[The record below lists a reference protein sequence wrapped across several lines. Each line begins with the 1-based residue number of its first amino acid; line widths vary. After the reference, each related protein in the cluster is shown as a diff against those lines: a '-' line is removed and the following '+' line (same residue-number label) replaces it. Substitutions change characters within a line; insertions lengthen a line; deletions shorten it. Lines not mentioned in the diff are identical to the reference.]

1 MKNTFFMLL
10 PLTAMVIAGCRPD
23 KIVSGEATLQ
33 VTDDMAWTLTF
44 PQGSVILSDNLV
56 TDGGVL
62 GSFGLESV
70 SSERTDRGMLLR
82 VEGETDGIVKRQQ
95 VEVRDSLENLFIFR
109 TSYVNGTG
117 FPVTV
122 TSWEGSNF
130 SLDADLVY
138 SFQPT
143 SSSRRADWVL
153 PVEPGFYQRNY
164 LGMNDSDY
172 GGGIPMVD
180 LWTPEYG
187 VAVGLDEKVLRLAAM
202 PVERPV
208 GSDVTTVGIRFE
220 YTEPVTIAPGESLE
234 TFSTFVTTHTG
245 DYFNALRT
253 FSDMMVSEGFS
264 FAPSEPEAFEP
275 VWCAWGYERTFTP
288 DEVIGTLPKVK
299 ELGFKWV
306 DVDDG
311 FQIAEGDWNTRKG
324 FKGGDKAMRRITD
337 EIHRL
342 GMKAK
347 LWYAPLAADPG
358 TRLLKDTPEV
368 LLEQKDG
375 TPEYITWWD
384 SWYLS
389 PVNPYTRKHTSDMID
404 MFMKDWGFDGLKLDG
419 QHLNLCM
426 PDYNPASGL
435 SYPEEAVERMPEFF
449 KDIYDRAKG
458 IRENAVVQLCPCGC
472 AMNFYHLPYFNQA
485 VASDP
490 ESSWQ
495 VRLKGKAYK
504 AMNNDLAY
512 YADHVELTDTGLDFE
527 SQFGIGGVLGSKFTW
542 PKPNPDVKSGG
553 YLLTPEKEALLK
565 KWIALYNEKMLSR
578 GRYLNLYDIAFDLPE
593 AHVIV
598 KDGNMYYAF
607 YAEEWDGMPI
617 ELRGL
622 EKGRDYVV
630 CEYTTDG
637 KRTYSVN
644 GSDPWISPRFKG
656 SYLIEVY

>member
-82 VEGETDGIVKRQQ
+82 VEGETDGIVKRQE

-275 VWCAWGYERTFTP
+275 VWCAWGYERTF
-288 DEVIGTLPKVK
+288 
-299 ELGFKWV
+299 
-306 DVDDG
+306 
-311 FQIAEGDWNTRKG
+311 QR
-324 FKGGDKAMRRITD
+324 
-337 EIHRL
+337 
-342 GMKAK
+342 
-347 LWYAPLAADPG
+347 
-358 TRLLKDTPEV
+358 
-368 LLEQKDG
+368 
-375 TPEYITWWD
+375 
-384 SWYLS
+384 
-389 PVNPYTRKHTSDMID
+389 
-404 MFMKDWGFDGLKLDG
+404 
-419 QHLNLCM
+419 C
-426 PDYNPASGL
+426 
-435 SYPEEAVERMPEFF
+435 
-449 KDIYDRAKG
+449 
-458 IRENAVVQLCPCGC
+458 
-472 AMNFYHLPYFNQA
+472 
-485 VASDP
+485 
-490 ESSWQ
+490 
-495 VRLKGKAYK
+495 
-504 AMNNDLAY
+504 
-512 YADHVELTDTGLDFE
+512 
-527 SQFGIGGVLGSKFTW
+527 
-542 PKPNPDVKSGG
+542 
-553 YLLTPEKEALLK
+553 
-565 KWIALYNEKMLSR
+565 
-578 GRYLNLYDIAFDLPE
+578 
-593 AHVIV
+593 
-598 KDGNMYYAF
+598 
-607 YAEEWDGMPI
+607 
-617 ELRGL
+617 
-622 EKGRDYVV
+622 GRDL
-630 CEYTTDG
+630 
-637 KRTYSVN
+637 N
-644 GSDPWISPRFKG
+644 PRPHA
-656 SYLIEVY
+656 